1 MIEID
6 TEVAIERTDHY
17 VTKTEH
23 VRLVGAIP
31 EPVDAESLIVP
42 EQIETGDRIEV
53 FHGGFWCAATVLGR
67 PADPRDIPML
77 VEITLPSGL
86 VRRRLKMRSLA
97 VPQGCGQTGK
107 HERVEAIAWAAV
119 VWAALQRHAA
129 GAAPRR
135 DPDEP
140 CMACGGDGAVD
151 VDVVIRGE
159 HATRTV
165 ACDACVPD
173 DPDDA
178 ERERSDGDPDGCAE
192 ARWEPSEP

>member
-1 MIEID
+1 MIQIEI
-6 TEVAIERTDHY
+6 EAPIERTDNY

-31 EPVDAESLIVP
+31 EPVDAESLVDP
-42 EQIETGDRIEV
+42 EQIEPGDRIEV
-53 FHGGFWCAATVLGR
+53 FHGGAWCAATVLGR
-67 PADPRDIPML
+67 DAGRREHL
-77 VEITLPSGL
+77 LAEVTLPSGQ
-86 VRRRLKMRSLA
+86 VRRRLKMRTLA
-97 VPQGCGQTGK
+97 VPQGCGLPGH
-107 HERVEAIAWAAV
+107 HERAAALAWAAA

-140 CMACGGDGAVD
+140 CMACGGGGVID

-159 HATRTV
+159 HATRTLP
-165 ACDACVPD
+165 CDACVPD
-173 DPDDA
+173 DPDND
-178 ERERSDGDPDGCAE
+178 ERERADGDPDGCAE